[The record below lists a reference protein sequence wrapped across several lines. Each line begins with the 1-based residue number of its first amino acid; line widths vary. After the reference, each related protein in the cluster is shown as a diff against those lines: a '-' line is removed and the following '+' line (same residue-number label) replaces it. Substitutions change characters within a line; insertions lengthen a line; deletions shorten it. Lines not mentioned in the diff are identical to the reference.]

1 MNDEKAVS
9 LELLYRRTQ
18 RQLGEAQVAMGLLAK
33 LAKAY
38 PGDATFERA
47 SSEAHQVKAVM
58 MRRVMDLEARVF
70 GAEKGSPA

>member
-47 SSEAHQVKAVM
+47 
-58 MRRVMDLEARVF
+58 RRPIR
-70 GAEKGSPA
+70 